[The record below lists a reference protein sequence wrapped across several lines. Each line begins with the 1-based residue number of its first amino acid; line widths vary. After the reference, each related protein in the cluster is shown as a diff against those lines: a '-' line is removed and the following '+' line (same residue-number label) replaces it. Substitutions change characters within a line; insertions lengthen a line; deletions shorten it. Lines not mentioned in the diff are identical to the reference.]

1 MQSFFIVLSTAL
13 LTALIAGCSKPSSQ
27 DSLNQR
33 GFVYCGASQPTSFN
47 PQLNE
52 GWKGNVFSNQLF
64 DRLLKL
70 DPKTHQ
76 PLPMLA
82 NEWRISEDGKT
93 YTFNLRDKV
102 NFHQTAW
109 FTPSRPLNAQD
120 VVFSFERILD
130 PDHIFHNISGGHYPW
145 FENSNF
151 AKLVESVYAIDDK
164 TVAFTLSQ
172 VDVSFL
178 PSLAT
183 TYAAIHSKE
192 YANELVKNGNLEN
205 IDSHPVGTGP
215 FIFDEYEHNQFI
227 RLKKHD
233 NYWDGEAIME
243 QIIFDTTRRGTG
255 NLTKLITKECDV
267 LASPVSSQISV
278 ITSNP
283 DYHLSAQTGMNLA
296 FLALNTKHPA
306 LAKKE
311 VRHAINLAI
320 NRDAI
325 IENVYHGGGK
335 PASSIL
341 PPMSW
346 AYDINSRK
354 VYYTPKLASTLL
366 ANAGYRQ
373 GFSIDLVVPEN
384 PKPYNPSPQ
393 KTAKMIQSQLGM
405 IGIKVNIITE
415 ENINRDQLHQRQNE
429 LEMVLT
435 GWIANNGDPNSF
447 LRPHLSCNAI
457 NYGWNISN
465 WCHPIFEQKLDEGI
479 STNNKLKRKEIYL
492 TAQSILQEQMPVI
505 PIAHGTQYQAHTK
518 DFQGLTYP
526 PFGDVSF
533 SKAFRS
539 H

>member
-1 MQSFFIVLSTAL
+1 MQSFFTVFSTAL
-13 LTALIAGCSKPSSQ
+13 LTVFIAGCGKPSSH
-27 DSLNQR
+27 DSLSQQ

-52 GWKGNVFSNQLF
+52 GWNGNVFSNQLF

-82 NEWRISEDGKT
+82 NNWTISEDGKT
-93 YTFNLRDKV
+93 YTFYLRDNV
-102 NFHQTAW
+102 HFHNTAW
-109 FTPSRPLNAQD
+109 FSPSRPLNAED
-120 VVFSFERILD
+120 VIFSFQRIID
-130 PDHIFHNISGGHYPW
+130 PEHAFHQVSGGNYPW
-145 FENSNF
+145 FDNTNF
-151 AKLVESVYAIDDK
+151 SKLVESVDAIDHNAI
-164 TVAFTLSQ
+164 AFTLSQ
-172 VDVSFL
+172 ADVSFL

-192 YANELVKNGNLEN
+192 YADALKIKGKLKN
-205 IDSHPVGTGP
+205 IDTHPVGTGP
-215 FIFDEYEHNQFI
+215 FLFDEYEDNQFI
-227 RLKKHD
+227 RLKKHA
-233 NYWDGEAIME
+233 NYWDGDTIME
-243 QIIFDTTRRGTG
+243 QIVFDTSHRGTG

-267 LASPVSSQISV
+267 LASPISSQISV
-278 ITSNP
+278 ITSHP

-296 FLALNTKHPA
+296 FLVLNTQHPA

-346 AYDINSRK
+346 AYDINNRK
-354 VYYTPKLASTLL
+354 VYYTPKLANTLL

-405 IGIKVNIITE
+405 IGIKVNIIIE

-435 GWIANNGDPNSF
+435 GWIANNGDPDSF

-457 NYGWNISN
+457 DSGWNLSN

-479 STNNKLKRKEIYL
+479 STNNKSQRKEIYL

-505 PIAHGTQYQAHTK
+505 PIAHGIQYQAHSK
-518 DFQGLTYP
+518 DLQGLTYP